1 MAYPEEILNVDS
13 KQTRFLKLTEEH
25 KGILFK
31 ICKIYQDDVDDQN
44 DLLQEITLQL
54 WLAFDSFR
62 GESKFSSWMY
72 RVSLNTAIVFFKKQK
87 RRPDNQP
94 LPDGF
99 DREEISTASGKEE
112 QLALFYKA
120 VQQLGKVEK
129 ALIYLYMEDQPYAD
143 IASHLGITEVN
154 VRVRLN
160 RLKNKLKDIIKKMS
174 YEY

>member
-1 MAYPEEILNVDS
+1 MDA
-13 KQTRFLKLTEEH
+13 KQTQFLGLIEEH

-31 ICKIYQDDVDDQN
+31 ICKIYQDDADDRN
-44 DLLQEITLQL
+44 DLLQEMTLQL
-54 WLAFDSFR
+54 WLAFESFR

-72 RVSLNTAIVFFKKQK
+72 RVALNTAIAFFKKQK
-87 RRPDNQP
+87 RRPDDQP
-94 LPDGF
+94 LHHDF
-99 DREEISTASGKEE
+99 DRADELSHAGEKEE
-112 QLALFYKA
+112 KLAVFYRA

-143 IASHLGITEVN
+143 IASHLGITELN

-160 RLKNKLKDIIKKMS
+160 RVKNKLKEIIKTMN

>member
-1 MAYPEEILNVDS
+1 VDT
-13 KQTRFLKLTEEH
+13 KETQFLKLMGEH

-31 ICKIYQDDVDDQN
+31 ICKIYQDDADDRN
-44 DLLQEITLQL
+44 DLLQEMTLQL

-72 RVSLNTAIVFFKKQK
+72 RVALNSAIVFFKKQK

-94 LPDGF
+94 LPYDF
-99 DREEISTASGKEE
+99 DLEEEASQAGEKEE
-112 QLALFYKA
+112 NLALFYRA

-129 ALIYLYMEDQPYAD
+129 ALIYLYMEDQPYD
-143 IASHLGITEVN
+143 EIASHLGITELN

-160 RLKNKLKDIIKKMS
+160 RVKNKLKEIVKKMN
-174 YEY
+174 YEH

>member
-1 MAYPEEILNVDS
+1 VDA
-13 KQTRFLKLTEEH
+13 KQTQYLGLIEEH

-31 ICKIYQDDVDDQN
+31 ICKIYQDDVDDRN
-44 DLLQEITLQL
+44 DLLQEMTLQL
-54 WLAFDSFR
+54 WLAFESFR

-72 RVSLNTAIVFFKKQK
+72 RVALNTAIAFFKKQK
-87 RRPDNQP
+87 RRPDDQP
-94 LPDGF
+94 LHHDF
-99 DREEISTASGKEE
+99 DRADELSHAGEKEE
-112 QLALFYKA
+112 KLAVFYRA

-143 IASHLGITEVN
+143 IASHLGITELN

-160 RLKNKLKDIIKKMS
+160 RVKNKLKEIIKTMN

>member
-1 MAYPEEILNVDS
+1 MDTKET
-13 KQTRFLKLTEEH
+13 QFLQLINEH

-31 ICKIYQDDVDDQN
+31 ICKIYQEDADDRN
-44 DLLQEITLQL
+44 DLLQEMTLQL

-62 GESKFSSWMY
+62 GDSKFSTWMY
-72 RVSLNTAIVFFKKQK
+72 RVALNSAIVFFKKQK

-94 LPDGF
+94 LHHDF
-99 DREEISTASGKEE
+99 DAEEEISLAGEKEE
-112 QLALFYKA
+112 ELALFYRA

-129 ALIYLYMEDQPYAD
+129 ALIYLYMENQPYEE
-143 IASHLGITEVN
+143 IASHLGITELN

-160 RLKNKLKDIIKKMS
+160 RVKNKLKEIIKKMN